1 MAIKISKVA
10 KDLNVGISTLVEFLQ
25 KNNQNVEDNLNTRI
39 TDEQYEMLVRAFKN
53 DKDLKSKS
61 DKYSSDRHKEK
72 AKPAPAPHVAPKE
85 EIKTVVV
92 PQPKVVGKINLDE
105 INKPKVVETPKP
117 QKTEEKPVEKPVEK
131 ASVKPV
137 AETGDWWQR
146 LRWWLMQHI
155 FGSYTHKD
163 IVWLDLLLKV
173 LAGLIVVFGIYKLV
187 RSKFWLT
194 AKSKPDFQKTMDPWI
209 GEAWNELSYR
219 QMLEQAVAENDFKL
233 AIRIRYG
240 GLLHLMDE
248 KGMIRWD
255 AHKTN
260 RSYYYELKD
269 KALRDDFEKLAYI
282 FDCVCYGDFEV
293 SASLYG
299 QLEPVFDEFRDKLKK

>member
-1 MAIKISKVA
+1 
-10 KDLNVGISTLVEFLQ
+10 
-25 KNNQNVEDNLNTRI
+25 
-39 TDEQYEMLVRAFKN
+39 
-53 DKDLKSKS
+53 
-61 DKYSSDRHKEK
+61 
-72 AKPAPAPHVAPKE
+72 
-85 EIKTVVV
+85 
-92 PQPKVVGKINLDE
+92 
-105 INKPKVVETPKP
+105 
-117 QKTEEKPVEKPVEK
+117 
-131 ASVKPV
+131 
-137 AETGDWWQR
+137 
-146 LRWWLMQHI
+146 MQHI

-163 IVWLDLLLKV
+163 IVWLDLLLRV

-194 AKSKPDFQKTMDPWI
+194 AKSEPDLQKAMDPWI
-209 GEAWNELSYR
+209 GDAWNELSYR
-219 QMLEQAVAENDFKL
+219 QMLEQAVA
-233 AIRIRYG
+233 
-240 GLLHLMDE
+240 E

>member
-1 MAIKISKVA
+1 MAEIEVVA
-10 KDLNVGISTLVEFLQ
+10 H
-25 KNNQNVEDNLNTRI
+25 
-39 TDEQYEMLVRAFKN
+39 A
-53 DKDLKSKS
+53 
-61 DKYSSDRHKEK
+61 
-72 AKPAPAPHVAPKE
+72 A
-85 EIKTVVV
+85 
-92 PQPKVVGKINLDE
+92 
-105 INKPKVVETPKP
+105 
-117 QKTEEKPVEKPVEK
+117 
-131 ASVKPV
+131 
-137 AETGDWWQR
+137 
-146 LRWWLMQHI
+146 I

-194 AKSKPDFQKTMDPWI
+194 AKSEPDFQKTMAPWI

>member
-1 MAIKISKVA
+1 MKKCIEYIVFVVV
-10 KDLNVGISTLVEFLQ
+10 LLVGRGEGYAASVSAESVSDSSRIAYRERTPGENFLQ
-25 KNNQNVEDNLNTRI
+25 
-39 TDEQYEMLVRAFKN
+39 QYRDDPAF
-53 DKDLKSKS
+53 D
-61 DKYSSDRHKEK
+61 Y
-72 AKPAPAPHVAPKE
+72 
-85 EIKTVVV
+85 
-92 PQPKVVGKINLDE
+92 
-105 INKPKVVETPKP
+105 
-117 QKTEEKPVEKPVEK
+117 
-131 ASVKPV
+131 SVKPV

-194 AKSKPDFQKTMDPWI
+194 AKSEPDFQKTMDPWI

-219 QMLEQAVAENDFKL
+219 QMLEQAVAANDFKL

>member
-1 MAIKISKVA
+1 MKKCIEYIVFVVV
-10 KDLNVGISTLVEFLQ
+10 LLVGRGEGGAASVSAESVSVSGRIAYRERTPGENFLQ
-25 KNNQNVEDNLNTRI
+25 
-39 TDEQYEMLVRAFKN
+39 QYRDDPAF
-53 DKDLKSKS
+53 D
-61 DKYSSDRHKEK
+61 Y
-72 AKPAPAPHVAPKE
+72 
-85 EIKTVVV
+85 
-92 PQPKVVGKINLDE
+92 
-105 INKPKVVETPKP
+105 
-117 QKTEEKPVEKPVEK
+117 
-131 ASVKPV
+131 SVKPV

-173 LAGLIVVFGIYKLV
+173 LAGLE
-187 RSKFWLT
+187 WT
-194 AKSKPDFQKTMDPWI
+194 AEIGATPWI

>member
-1 MAIKISKVA
+1 M
-10 KDLNVGISTLVEFLQ
+10 
-25 KNNQNVEDNLNTRI
+25 
-39 TDEQYEMLVRAFKN
+39 
-53 DKDLKSKS
+53 
-61 DKYSSDRHKEK
+61 
-72 AKPAPAPHVAPKE
+72 
-85 EIKTVVV
+85 
-92 PQPKVVGKINLDE
+92 
-105 INKPKVVETPKP
+105 
-117 QKTEEKPVEKPVEK
+117 
-131 ASVKPV
+131 
-137 AETGDWWQR
+137 
-146 LRWWLMQHI
+146 
-155 FGSYTHKD
+155 
-163 IVWLDLLLKV
+163 

-194 AKSKPDFQKTMDPWI
+194 AKSEPDFQKTMAPWI

-299 QLEPVFDEFRDKLKK
+299 QLEPVFDEFRDKLKKLEILSVLHYC

>member
-1 MAIKISKVA
+1 MKNQVDAMRNFSEEDGVAHFINSSLNKSAIDQV
-10 KDLNVGISTLVEFLQ
+10 
-25 KNNQNVEDNLNTRI
+25 
-39 TDEQYEMLVRAFKN
+39 
-53 DKDLKSKS
+53 KS
-61 DKYSSDRHKEK
+61 E
-72 AKPAPAPHVAPKE
+72 
-85 EIKTVVV
+85 
-92 PQPKVVGKINLDE
+92 
-105 INKPKVVETPKP
+105 
-117 QKTEEKPVEKPVEK
+117 
-131 ASVKPV
+131 
-137 AETGDWWQR
+137 
-146 LRWWLMQHI
+146 
-155 FGSYTHKD
+155 
-163 IVWLDLLLKV
+163 
-173 LAGLIVVFGIYKLV
+173 
-187 RSKFWLT
+187 
-194 AKSKPDFQKTMDPWI
+194 PDFQKTMDPWI